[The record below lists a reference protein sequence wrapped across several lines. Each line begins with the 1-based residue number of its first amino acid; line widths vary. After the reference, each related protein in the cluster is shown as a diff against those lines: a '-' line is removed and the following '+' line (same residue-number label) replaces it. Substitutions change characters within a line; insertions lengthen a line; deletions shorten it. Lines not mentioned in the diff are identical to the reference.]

1 MMSTNPTGS
10 QTTTLVPVGR
20 WNVDPAHSSVEFG
33 IRHLMITTVKGRF
46 REFEGFFEADEG
58 GSVHAEARIKPA
70 SIDTGEDQRD
80 QHLRSPD
87 FFDVERYPDI
97 TYVSDTVE
105 PVGDSRFR
113 VIGRLTIR
121 GITREQ
127 DLEATVTGLNTDP
140 WGNERIGLTLS
151 GELRPAEFGVD
162 WNQALEGGGK
172 LLGEKVQISAD
183 ISAVK
188 AT

>member
-1 MMSTNPTGS
+1 MSTIEITKGTIPAASYSADPSHSTAEFTVRHMKISTVRGLFLDFEASLEGGDQPRVTGAIRTGS
-10 QTTTLVPVGR
+10 AITHDETRDG
-20 WNVDPAHSSVEFG
+20 
-33 IRHLMITTVKGRF
+33 HLK
-46 REFEGFFEADEG
+46 
-58 GSVHAEARIKPA
+58 
-70 SIDTGEDQRD
+70 
-80 QHLRSPD
+80 SPD